1 MSFRKN
7 IRLVRM
13 YWSSRFRSRANAD
26 LFRNIETFTMFVGYP
41 RSGHSLIGSLLDAHP
56 NILIA
61 HELHAL
67 KLIQSG
73 FDRNQLFQLLME
85 NSRAIAAK
93 GRRHSGYSYEV
104 PNQWQGRFTTLKVI
118 GDKRGA
124 SSAGEFRTRPG
135 LLVTLKQTLN
145 MDLKLIHVI
154 RNPYDVL
161 TTMSRRKPHKSFEFL
176 VDAFFRL
183 CESVSELKK
192 QHPPASIY
200 DLRLETFIEDPRLQL
215 ERLCSFVGVESYPDY
230 LEDCARVVFDSPKK
244 SRFDLRWTQENK
256 ALVKARMSR
265 FDFLDGYSFD

>member
-1 MSFRKN
+1 
-7 IRLVRM
+7 
-13 YWSSRFRSRANAD
+13 
-26 LFRNIETFTMFVGYP
+26 MFVGYP

-73 FDRNQLFQLLME
+73 FDRSQLFQLLMD

-104 PNQWQGRFTTLKVI
+104 PNQWQGRFARLKVI

-124 SSAGEFRTRPG
+124 SSAMQLRTQPG
-135 LLVTLKQTLN
+135 LFETLKKTVN
-145 MDLKLIHVI
+145 ADLKLIHVI

-161 TTMSRRKPHKSFEFL
+161 TTMTRRKPHKSFEFL
-176 VDAFFRL
+176 VDVFFRL
-183 CESVSELKK
+183 CESVTELKK
-192 QHPPASIY
+192 RHPPESIH
-200 DLRLETFIEDPRLQL
+200 DLRLEAFIENPTLQL
-215 ERLCSFVGVESYPDY
+215 ERLCSFVGVESHPDY
-230 LEDCARVVFDSPKK
+230 LEDCARIVFDSPKK
-244 SRFDLRWTQENK
+244 SRFDLPWTQQNI

-265 FDFLDGYSFD
+265 FHYLDGYSFD